1 MIADRKAVVAVA
13 AVAFLSAICVLATPA
28 LGAFTASVDNP
39 AASIGSGYM
48 FLTATSGSTTQCTS
62 VTAGPVPT
70 TATFACTGSQMPAA
84 GASSSAET
92 LTASGSASFSSA
104 TYAAASCAPQALTN
118 TAASADPMLVR
129 GNVAFAQAGPLSG
142 TALQVDGSTALAAD
156 VVQSAAPTTFS
167 IAVWFKTSTASGGL
181 LGFSDSPSGA
191 GVANGDRFL
200 ALDASGNVVYSQG
213 ATPATSTGKSYLDG
227 AWHQAV
233 AVSTVNGGGKH
244 FTATLYVDG
253 NSVATSGG
261 NAVNYSGYWQVGL
274 AGTPGSATFFNGSL
288 AHAIVFPIALTQAQ
302 VSSLYTPTTTEAAAV
317 TAIGATDYWPLQ
329 DTGSTTFAGPYPVI
343 GATSPCSQADVTV
356 GTATKCVFPASAS
369 PCAAPASPVTAL
381 VAAGTLS
388 LPPGSQTLTTTG
400 APGAGYV
407 SFDTGLRLLIPVTI
421 AENGFTQTFTWSSNV
436 EVI

>member
-104 TYAAASCAPQALTN
+104 TYAAASCAPQALSN

-129 GNVAFAQAGPLSG
+129 GNVAFGQSGPLSG

-167 IAVWFKTSTASGGL
+167 IGVWFKTSTASGGL

-191 GVANGDRFL
+191 AVANGDRFL
-200 ALDASGNVVYSQG
+200 ALDASGHVVFSEG
-213 ATPATSTGKSYLDG
+213 GTAATSPATYLNG
-227 AWHQAV
+227 LWHQAV
-233 AVSTVNGGGKH
+233 AVSSVNSGGKH
-244 FTATLYVDG
+244 YNATLYVDG
-253 NSVATSGG
+253 VAVATSSGSET
-261 NAVNYSGYWQVGL
+261 AYSGYWQIGL
-274 AGTPGSATFFNGSL
+274 AGAPGAATYLNGVLAHPVVFPTTLTAAQVGSL
-288 AHAIVFPIALTQAQ
+288 YAP
-302 VSSLYTPTTTEAAAV
+302 PTSEAASV
-317 TAIGATDYWPLQ
+317 TAIGATDYWPLA

-343 GATSPCSQADVTV
+343 GATSPCSQADITV

-400 APGAGYV
+400 APGTGYV